1 LLPQRQISKLANRL
15 YLEAIDK
22 VGKKS
27 ARRIPEDVI
36 ERDYVLA
43 WLLTQIPTNAL
54 LSEALTFKGGT
65 ALRRMHFG
73 EYRFSEDL
81 DFTLTREVP
90 LEDLFAAFDSVFET
104 LLKVSGISMSRDEK
118 DVTRHVRNDT
128 FYFNYQGPLPA
139 PKRVKVDVTRGET
152 IVFPLEAKRVLKT
165 YEEYADLPCDGAP
178 LSVYSLHEIVVEK
191 TLAVTDG
198 ARREPRDLYDLW
210 FILSE
215 NHLQHPEEVIA
226 GLNQKLASREGRAED
241 VLSTRLERV
250 EAVLRKGWET
260 RLGLQVDMLP
270 GFEGCFR
277 DVKKLMND
285 FDRLRAADIGKSPR
299 R

>member
-15 YLEAIDK
+15 YLDAISK
-22 VGKKS
+22 VGKQS
-27 ARRIPEDVI
+27 ARRIPEDVV

-43 WLLTQIPTNAL
+43 WLLTQIPTNTL
-54 LSEALTFKGGT
+54 LNEALAFKGGT

-81 DFTLTREVP
+81 DFTLIREVP
-90 LEDLFAAFDSVFET
+90 LEDLFAAFDSVFAT
-104 LLKVSGISMSRDEK
+104 LLKVSGIRMSRDEK

-139 PKRVKVDVTRGET
+139 SKRVKVDVTRGET
-152 IVFPLEAKRVLKT
+152 IVFPLEARCVLKT
-165 YEEYADLPCDGAP
+165 YEEYSDLPCDGAP
-178 LSVYSLHEIVVEK
+178 LSVYSLNEIVVEK

-215 NHLQHPEEVIA
+215 RHLEHPEEVIA
-226 GLNQKLASREGRAED
+226 GLNQKLASREGRAKD
-241 VLSTRLERV
+241 VLVARLDRV

-260 RLGLQVDMLP
+260 RLGVQVDMLP
-270 GFEGCFR
+270 GFEDCFR
-277 DVKKLMND
+277 DVKKLMSG
-285 FDRLRAADIGKSPR
+285 FDRLRAPDI
-299 R
+299 